1 MDTGSVQAIVG
12 VATQGKPDFGDNY
25 DQWVSSYTVSVSNDT
40 SSWTQV
46 DGGVTFPGNVD
57 WGEAVV
63 RNDFAAVVAARYVRI
78 EPVTWHFI
86 SMRAGVYIHK
96 CS

>member
-12 VATQGKPDFGDNY
+12 VATQGKPTLQSSSHQF
-25 DQWVSSYTVSVSNDT
+25 VSSYTVSVSNDA

-63 RNDFAAVVAARYVRI
+63 RNDFAAVVTARYVRI
-78 EPVTWHFI
+78 EPVTWHNFI
-86 SMRAGVYIHK
+86 CMRAGVYIDER
-96 CS
+96 